1 MFGLCILKLA
11 TGGRP
16 FQLAIFCLVETI
28 GGTMFIGTL
37 TSWDAEKKYLPDIFS
52 QVTDFLKSIDPETI
66 KPGTYPI
73 QGNEIFAKV
82 ECGSGKSE
90 AERRFEL
97 HHKYIDVQMLLT
109 GHERQDVTTIPPS
122 SPPHEDRL
130 QEEDIAFYPAAGPI
144 HSFYMHP
151 GMFIIYFPG
160 ELHAP
165 GLFDGNGKYKK
176 VVVKIDIEIL

>member
-1 MFGLCILKLA
+1 MY
-11 TGGRP
+11 
-16 FQLAIFCLVETI
+16 
-28 GGTMFIGTL
+28 IGTL
-37 TSWDAEKKYLPDIFS
+37 TRWDIDRKYLPNIFDL
-52 QVTDFLKSIDPETI
+52 VMDFLTSLDFEAI
-66 KPGTYPI
+66 KPGTYAI
-73 QGNEIFAKV
+73 QGHSIFAKV
-82 ECGSGKSE
+82 ECGIGKDE

-109 GHERQDVTTIPPS
+109 GHERQDVTTILPS

-130 QEEDIAFYPAAGPI
+130 QEDDIAFYPAVGPI

-176 VVVKIDIEIL
+176 VVVKVAANLIP